1 MKLFSTMIRFLFA
14 LVISLSFSFNL
25 YSNNS
30 SSLSSPDLY
39 SGVDHDLA
47 RQRKAKIDSLEYHIS
62 FKIPAESDSPV
73 TGIELISFSYKPEL
87 DGEFLLDFK
96 AGPDQ
101 VRSLD
106 INGISISP
114 AVKGDHIA
122 FPDSILK
129 AGHNEISVDFI
140 AGNRALNRRDGFLY
154 TLFVPDR
161 ARTCFPCFDQPDL
174 KAAFN
179 LQLDIPDNWV
189 GVSNT
194 SVVSEESTD
203 NGRKVLTFK
212 ATEPLSTYLFAFAA
226 GEFKREDFKC
236 GDRSFGI
243 YYRETDPARIAQLP
257 DIAADVAASLQWLE
271 EYTGITYPFAKY
283 DLVIIPGF
291 QFGGME
297 HTGATF
303 YSDRRM
309 FLPSNAT
316 PDDRLSRTSLI
327 AHETTHMWF
336 GDYLTMRWFNDV
348 WTKEVFANYYA
359 AAITRQL
366 LPEFDH
372 DLVWLRT
379 YVGAAMHEDR
389 TTGATSIRQ
398 TLGNLQDAGLVYNDI
413 IYNKAPVMMTK
424 LAEIMGKDCFRNA
437 IREYLD
443 SYGYGNASWDDLVEI
458 LTRHASSS
466 ASDFCESWVDRPGLP
481 EISFSIVEDKLVCRQ
496 KDRRGSETIWPQ
508 RFKVMLYDG
517 VLGQQNEVAFS
528 SGSKEIRIPL
538 GKEFKNLPSVKI
550 IPNSD
555 GRGYGIFTLSQKD
568 AENIIDCLKTG
579 EPALTP
585 AGYTAQIMNLQEN
598 ALAGNID
605 ASYWALSM
613 VAMSAKESD
622 PILGAMFA
630 NYLSQLLPDIEN
642 TDSIEHDLFEIALN
656 HKVSS
661 SATQLLRTLYSAGK
675 STKVTDSLFS
685 LWKNADSPLLS
696 ERDFT
701 DMAYQLALRLPQH
714 ADSILSMQLA
724 RISNPDRR
732 KEFEFIKRAVAPMAS
747 DRLDF
752 FNDLLKAENR
762 LVEPYVGKAL
772 ALLCHNLRGDEAAIY
787 IAPALR
793 ILPEIQATG
802 DIFFPAS
809 WCRNL
814 LAGQRS
820 GKARK
825 AVISFLD
832 SNPDIK
838 PMMKSK
844 ILIAAYRL
852 LKN

>member
-1 MKLFSTMIRFLFA
+1 MIRFLIIA
-14 LVISLSFSFNL
+14 AILISFSQK
-25 YSNNS
+25 
-30 SSLSSPDLY
+30 LSSENPASFNSMEVY
-39 SGVDHDLA
+39 SGVDANFA
-47 RQRKAKIDSLEYHIS
+47 RQRKAKIDSLKYHIS
-62 FKIPAESDSPV
+62 FNLPAESNLPV
-73 TGIELISFSYKPEL
+73 EGSELISFSYKPEYGDEL
-87 DGEFLLDFK
+87 LLDFK
-96 AGPDQ
+96 AIPDQ
-101 VRSLD
+101 VKSLTV
-106 INGISISP
+106 NGKITKPVI
-114 AVKGDHIA
+114 KGDHISI
-122 FPDSILK
+122 PDSTLRP
-129 AGHNEISVDFI
+129 GHNEISIDFI
-140 AGNRALNRRDGFLY
+140 AGNRALNRREDFLY

-161 ARTCFPCFDQPDL
+161 ARTCFPCFDQPDM
-174 KAAFN
+174 KASFN
-179 LQLDIPDNWV
+179 LQLEIPDNWA

-194 SVVSEESTD
+194 STLSETSAGK
-203 NGRKVLTFK
+203 GRKILTFK

-236 GDRSFGI
+236 GDRNFGI
-243 YYRETDPARIAQLP
+243 YYRETDPDRIAQLP
-257 DIAADVAASLQWLE
+257 DIAADVASSLEWLE
-271 EYTGITYPFAKY
+271 EYTGIPYPFAKY

-303 YSDRRM
+303 YTDRRM

-316 PDDRLSRTSLI
+316 PDDKLSRTSLI

-379 YVGAAMHEDR
+379 YVGAAMGEDR

-424 LAEIMGKDCFRNA
+424 LAELMGEESFRNA
-437 IREYLD
+437 IREYL
-443 SYGYGNASWDDLVEI
+443 STYGYGNASWDDLVEI
-458 LTRHASSS
+458 LARHTSLPA
-466 ASDFCESWVDRPGLP
+466 AEFCEAWVNRAGLP
-481 EISFSIVEDKLVCRQ
+481 EISFSINNGKIICRQ
-496 KDRRGSETIWPQ
+496 KDRRGSDTLWHQ
-508 RFKVMLYDG
+508 RFNVMLHDG
-517 VLGQQNEVAFS
+517 NSLQQYEVIFTS
-528 SGSKEIRIPL
+528 DSKEVEIPI
-538 GKEFKNLPSVKI
+538 GNNFKDLSSVRI

-555 GRGYGIFTLSQKD
+555 GRGYGIFTLSQED
-568 AENIIDCLKTG
+568 ADNIVECLKTRN
-579 EPALTP
+579 PALSP

-598 ALAGNID
+598 ALAKNID
-605 ASYWALSM
+605 PSSWASSIAEMAAS
-613 VAMSAKESD
+613 ESD

-630 NYLSQLLPDIEN
+630 RFLSQLLPDIDN
-642 TDSIEHDLFEIALN
+642 TDSIERDLFKTALC
-656 HKVSS
+656 HKVPSS
-661 SATQLLRTLYSAGK
+661 GTQILRTLYTTGK
-675 STKVTDSLFS
+675 STGITDSLFRF
-685 LWKNADSPLLS
+685 WQNTDSPLLS

-701 DMAYQLALRLPQH
+701 DMAYQLALRLPQQ
-714 ADSILSMQLA
+714 ADCILTTQLS

-732 KEFEFIKRAVAPMAS
+732 KEFEFVKRAVSPSES
-747 DRLDF
+747 DRMDF

-772 ALLCHNLRGDEAAIY
+772 ALLCHNLRGEEAALY
-787 IAPALR
+787 ITPALQ
-793 ILPEIQATG
+793 ILPDIQDTG

-814 LAGQRS
+814 LSGQRS
-820 GKARK
+820 EKARK
-825 AVISFLD
+825 AVINYLD

-844 ILIAAYRL
+844 ILIASSRL
-852 LKN
+852 LNL

>member
-1 MKLFSTMIRFLFA
+1 MIRFLIIA
-14 LVISLSFSFNL
+14 AILISFSQK
-25 YSNNS
+25 
-30 SSLSSPDLY
+30 LSSENPASFNSMEVY
-39 SGVDHDLA
+39 SGVDANFA
-47 RQRKAKIDSLEYHIS
+47 RQRKAKIDSLKYHIS
-62 FKIPAESDSPV
+62 FNLPAESNLPV
-73 TGIELISFSYKPEL
+73 KGSELISFSYRPEYGDEL
-87 DGEFLLDFK
+87 LLDFK
-96 AGPDQ
+96 AIPDQ
-101 VRSLD
+101 VKSLTV
-106 INGISISP
+106 NGKITKPVI
-114 AVKGDHIA
+114 KGDHISI
-122 FPDSILK
+122 PDNTLRP
-129 AGHNEISVDFI
+129 GHNEISIDFI
-140 AGNRALNRRDGFLY
+140 AGNRALNRRDDFLY

-161 ARTCFPCFDQPDL
+161 ARTCFPCFDQPDM
-174 KAAFN
+174 KASFN
-179 LQLDIPDNWV
+179 LQLEIPDNWA

-194 SVVSEESTD
+194 STLSETYAD
-203 NGRKVLTFK
+203 KGRKILTFK

-236 GDRSFGI
+236 GDRNFGI
-243 YYRETDPARIAQLP
+243 YYRETDPDRIAQLP
-257 DIAADVAASLQWLE
+257 DIAADVASSLEWLE
-271 EYTGITYPFAKY
+271 EYTGIPYPFAKY

-303 YSDRRM
+303 YTDRRM

-316 PDDRLSRTSLI
+316 PDDKLSRTSLI

-379 YVGAAMHEDR
+379 YVGAAMGEDR

-424 LAEIMGKDCFRNA
+424 LAELMGEESFRNA
-437 IREYLD
+437 IREYLTR
-443 SYGYGNASWDDLVEI
+443 YGYGNASWDDLVEI
-458 LTRHASSS
+458 LARHTSLPA
-466 ASDFCESWVDRPGLP
+466 AEFCEAWVNRAGLP
-481 EISFSIVEDKLVCRQ
+481 EISFSINNGKIICRQ
-496 KDRRGSETIWPQ
+496 KDRRGSDTLWHQ
-508 RFKVMLYDG
+508 RFNVMLHDG
-517 VLGQQNEVAFS
+517 NSLQQYEVIFTS
-528 SGSKEIRIPL
+528 DSKEVEIPI
-538 GKEFKNLPSVKI
+538 GNNFKDLSSVRI

-555 GRGYGIFTLSQKD
+555 GRGYGIFTLSQED
-568 AENIIDCLKTG
+568 ADNIVECLKTRN
-579 EPALTP
+579 PALSA

-605 ASYWALSM
+605 PSSWASSIAEMAAS
-613 VAMSAKESD
+613 ESD

-630 NYLSQLLPDIEN
+630 RFLSQLLPDIDN
-642 TDSIEHDLFEIALN
+642 TDSIERDLFETALC
-656 HKVSS
+656 HEVPSS
-661 SATQLLRTLYSAGK
+661 GTQLLRTLYTNGK
-675 STKVTDSLFS
+675 STEITDSLLK
-685 LWKNADSPLLS
+685 LWQNTDSPLLS

-701 DMAYQLALRLPQH
+701 DMAYQLALRLPEQ
-714 ADSILSMQLA
+714 ADSILTTQLS

-732 KEFEFIKRAVAPMAS
+732 KEFEFVKRAVSPSESERM
-747 DRLDF
+747 DF

-772 ALLCHNLRGDEAAIY
+772 ALLCHNLRGEEAARY
-787 IAPALR
+787 IAPALQ

-814 LAGQRS
+814 LSGQRS
-820 GKARK
+820 EKARK
-825 AVISFLD
+825 AVINYLD

-844 ILIAAYRL
+844 ILIASSRL
-852 LKN
+852 LNL

>member
-1 MKLFSTMIRFLFA
+1 MKLFSTMIRFLIA

-25 YSNNS
+25 SSNNS
-30 SSLSSPDLY
+30 SSFKSGDPY
-39 SGVDHDLA
+39 SGVDSYLA

-62 FKIPAESDSPV
+62 FKIPAESDSTV
-73 TGIELISFSYKPEL
+73 TGIELISFSYKPEPY
-87 DGEFLLDFK
+87 GEFLLDFK

-101 VRSLD
+101 VKSLG
-106 INGISISP
+106 INGISIAP

-129 AGHNEISVDFI
+129 PGHNEISVDFI
-140 AGNRALNRRDGFLY
+140 AGNRALNRRDDFLY

-179 LQLDIPDNWV
+179 LQLDIPDSWV

-194 SVVSEESTD
+194 SVVSESYTGT
-203 NGRKVLTFK
+203 GRKVLTFK
-212 ATEPLSTYLFAFAA
+212 TTEPLSTYLFAFAA

-257 DIAADVAASLQWLE
+257 DIAADVAASLEWLE

-316 PDDRLSRTSLI
+316 PDDKLSRTSLI

-372 DLVWLRT
+372 DLEWLRT

-424 LAEIMGKDCFRNA
+424 LAELMGKDSFRNA
-437 IREYLD
+437 IREYLA

-481 EISFSIVEDKLVCRQ
+481 EISFSIIEDKLVCRQ

-517 VLGQQNEVAFS
+517 VLGQQNE
-528 SGSKEIRIPL
+528 
-538 GKEFKNLPSVKI
+538 
-550 IPNSD
+550 
-555 GRGYGIFTLSQKD
+555 D

-613 VAMSAKESD
+613 VAMSASESD

-642 TDSIEHDLFEIALN
+642 TDPIEHDLFEIAMN

-675 STKVTDSLFS
+675 STEVTDSLFS

-732 KEFEFIKRAVAPMAS
+732 KEFEFIKRAVAPKAS

>member
-1 MKLFSTMIRFLFA
+1 MIRFLIS
-14 LVISLSFSFNL
+14 LVAYLSFSQ
-25 YSNNS
+25 SIS
-30 SSLSSPDLY
+30 SQISTSGIPTDIY
-39 SGVDHDLA
+39 SGVDANFA
-47 RQRKAKIDSLEYHIS
+47 RQRKEKIDSLRYDIFFNLPLQSNQDVDGRE
-62 FKIPAESDSPV
+62 
-73 TGIELISFSYKPEL
+73 TISFSYSPKP
-87 DGEFLLDFK
+87 DGELLLDFK
-96 AGPDQ
+96 ASPNQ
-101 VRSLD
+101 VKSLSV
-106 INGISISP
+106 NRKP
-114 AVKGDHIA
+114 TKAVIKGDHIA
-122 FPDSILK
+122 IPDNTLK
-129 AGHNEISVDFI
+129 PGNNEISIEFI
-140 AGNRALNRRDGFLY
+140 AGNRALNRRDDFLY

-174 KAAFN
+174 KASFN
-179 LQLDIPDNWV
+179 LKLEIPENWA
-189 GVSNT
+189 GVTNT
-194 SVVSEESTD
+194 SVLSESSVG
-203 NGRKVLTFK
+203 NGRKVLTFN

-236 GDRSFGI
+236 GDRNFGI

-257 DIAADVAASLQWLE
+257 DIAADVAASLEWLE
-271 EYTGITYPFAKY
+271 EYTGIPYPFAKY

-303 YSDRRM
+303 YTDRRM

-316 PDDRLSRTSLI
+316 PDDKLSRTSLI

-348 WTKEVFANYYA
+348 WTKEVFANFYA
-359 AAITRQL
+359 AAITRRL

-379 YVGAAMHEDR
+379 YVGKAMGEDR

-398 TLGNLQDAGLVYNDI
+398 SLDNLQDAGLVYNDI

-424 LAEIMGKDCFRNA
+424 LAELMGEESFRNA
-437 IREYLD
+437 IREYLSTY
-443 SYGYGNASWDDLVEI
+443 SYSNASWDDLVKI
-458 LTRHASSS
+458 LARHTTSPVA
-466 ASDFCESWVDRPGLP
+466 DFSEAWVNRAGLP
-481 EISFSIVEDKLVCRQ
+481 EILFSIINGKIVCSQ
-496 KDRRGSETIWPQ
+496 KDRRGSNTLWHQ
-508 RFKVMLYDG
+508 RFNVMLHDG
-517 VLGQQNEVAFS
+517 GSQQQYEVVLS
-528 SGSKEIRIPL
+528 SDSKEVEIPIGEGIKDL
-538 GKEFKNLPSVKI
+538 SSVKI

-568 AENIIDCLKTG
+568 ADNIVDFLKTRK
-579 EPALTP
+579 PVLSP

-605 ASYWALSM
+605 PSVWASSIAEM
-613 VAMSAKESD
+613 AAFESD
-622 PILGAMFA
+622 PILGALFA
-630 NYLSQLLPDIEN
+630 SFLSQLLPDIDN
-642 TDSIEHDLFEIALN
+642 TDSFERNLFETALN
-656 HKVSS
+656 HKVASS
-661 SATQLLRTLYSAGK
+661 GTQLLRTLYTNGK
-675 STKVTDSLFS
+675 STGITDSLLR
-685 LWKNADSPLLS
+685 LWQKGDSPLLS

-701 DMAYQLALRLPQH
+701 DMAYQLALRLPEQ
-714 ADSILSMQLA
+714 ADSILTTQLA

-732 KEFEFIKRAVAPMAS
+732 KEFEFVKRAVAPS
-747 DRLDF
+747 DNDRMDF

-772 ALLCHNLRGDEAAIY
+772 ALLCHNLRGEEAARY
-787 IAPALR
+787 ITPALQ

-814 LAGQRS
+814 LSGQRS
-820 GKARK
+820 EKARE
-825 AVISFLD
+825 AVTGFLQ

-838 PMMKSK
+838 PMMRSK
-844 ILIAAYRL
+844 ILIASSRL

>member
-1 MKLFSTMIRFLFA
+1 MIRFLIA
-14 LVISLSFSFNL
+14 LAILFSFSQSLFPKNTQSSN
-25 YSNNS
+25 YS
-30 SSLSSPDLY
+30 DVY
-39 SGVDHDLA
+39 SGVDANFA
-47 RQRKAKIDSLEYHIS
+47 RQRKAKIDSLKYHIS
-62 FKIPAESDSPV
+62 FNLPAESNLPV
-73 TGIELISFSYKPEL
+73 KGSELISFSYRPEYGDEL
-87 DGEFLLDFK
+87 LLDFK
-96 AGPDQ
+96 AIPDQ
-101 VRSLD
+101 VKSLTV
-106 INGISISP
+106 NGKITKPVI
-114 AVKGDHIA
+114 KGDHISI
-122 FPDSILK
+122 PDNTLRP
-129 AGHNEISVDFI
+129 GHNEISIDFI
-140 AGNRALNRRDGFLY
+140 AGNRALNRREDFLY

-161 ARTCFPCFDQPDL
+161 ARTCFPCFDQPDM
-174 KAAFN
+174 KASFN
-179 LQLDIPDNWV
+179 LQLEIPDNWA

-194 SVVSEESTD
+194 STLSETSAGK
-203 NGRKVLTFK
+203 GRKILTFK

-236 GDRSFGI
+236 GDRNFGI
-243 YYRETDPARIAQLP
+243 YYRETDPDRIAQLP
-257 DIAADVAASLQWLE
+257 DIAADVASSLEWLE
-271 EYTGITYPFAKY
+271 EYTGIPYPFAKY

-303 YSDRRM
+303 YTDRRM

-316 PDDRLSRTSLI
+316 PDDKLSRTSLI

-379 YVGAAMHEDR
+379 YVGAAMGEDR

-424 LAEIMGKDCFRNA
+424 LAELMGEESFRNA
-437 IREYLD
+437 IREYLTR
-443 SYGYGNASWDDLVEI
+443 YGYGNASWDDLVEI
-458 LTRHASSS
+458 LARHTSLPA
-466 ASDFCESWVDRPGLP
+466 AEFCEAWVNRAGLP
-481 EISFSIVEDKLVCRQ
+481 EISFSINNGKIICRQ
-496 KDRRGSETIWPQ
+496 KDRRGSDTLWHQ
-508 RFKVMLYDG
+508 RFNVMLHDG
-517 VLGQQNEVAFS
+517 NSQQQYEVIFTS
-528 SGSKEIRIPL
+528 DSKEVEIPI
-538 GKEFKNLPSVKI
+538 GNNFKDLSSVRI

-555 GRGYGIFTLSQKD
+555 GRGYGIFTLSQED
-568 AENIIDCLKTG
+568 ADNIVECLKTRN
-579 EPALTP
+579 PALSA

-605 ASYWALSM
+605 PSSWASSIAEMAAS
-613 VAMSAKESD
+613 ESD

-630 NYLSQLLPDIEN
+630 RFLSQLLPDIDN
-642 TDSIEHDLFEIALN
+642 TDSIERDLFKTALC
-656 HKVSS
+656 HEVPSS
-661 SATQLLRTLYSAGK
+661 GTQILRTLYTTGK
-675 STKVTDSLFS
+675 STEITDSLLK
-685 LWKNADSPLLS
+685 LWQNTDSPLLS

-701 DMAYQLALRLPQH
+701 DMAYQLALRLPQQ
-714 ADSILSMQLA
+714 ADSILTTQLS
-724 RISNPDRR
+724 RISNPDRQ
-732 KEFEFIKRAVAPMAS
+732 KEFEFVKRAVSPS
-747 DRLDF
+747 DSERMDF

-772 ALLCHNLRGDEAAIY
+772 ALLCHNLRGEEAALY
-787 IAPALR
+787 ITPALQ

-814 LAGQRS
+814 LSGQRS
-820 GKARK
+820 EKARK
-825 AVISFLD
+825 AVINYLD

-844 ILIAAYRL
+844 ILIASSRL
-852 LKN
+852 LNL

>member
-1 MKLFSTMIRFLFA
+1 MIRFLIA

-25 YSNNS
+25 SSNNS
-30 SSLSSPDLY
+30 SSFKSGDPY
-39 SGVDHDLA
+39 SGVDSYLA

-62 FKIPAESDSPV
+62 FKIPAESDSTV
-73 TGIELISFSYKPEL
+73 TGIELISFSYKPEPY
-87 DGEFLLDFK
+87 GEFLLDFK

-101 VRSLD
+101 VKSLG
-106 INGISISP
+106 INGISIAP

-129 AGHNEISVDFI
+129 PGHNEISVDFI
-140 AGNRALNRRDGFLY
+140 AGNRALNRRDDFLY

-179 LQLDIPDNWV
+179 LQLDIPDSWV

-194 SVVSEESTD
+194 SVVSESYTGT
-203 NGRKVLTFK
+203 GRKVLTFK
-212 ATEPLSTYLFAFAA
+212 TTEPLSTYLFAFAA

-257 DIAADVAASLQWLE
+257 DIAADVAASLEWLE

-316 PDDRLSRTSLI
+316 PDDKLSRTSLI

-372 DLVWLRT
+372 DLEWLRT

-424 LAEIMGKDCFRNA
+424 LAELMGKDSFRNA
-437 IREYLD
+437 IREYLA

-481 EISFSIVEDKLVCRQ
+481 EISFSIIEDKLVCRQ

-517 VLGQQNEVAFS
+517 VLGQQNE
-528 SGSKEIRIPL
+528 
-538 GKEFKNLPSVKI
+538 
-550 IPNSD
+550 
-555 GRGYGIFTLSQKD
+555 D

-613 VAMSAKESD
+613 VAMSASESD

-642 TDSIEHDLFEIALN
+642 TDPIEHDLFEIAMN

-675 STKVTDSLFS
+675 STEVTDSLFS

-732 KEFEFIKRAVAPMAS
+732 KEFEFIKRAVAPKAS